1 LGFFFFFFFQIS
13 AVTGVALK
21 NWIRLK
27 PSNLA
32 KWSQMVQGENPG
44 LGREG
49 SRKGEGPC
57 MTVSDEALVER
68 WWRLTAGELAV
79 KDSEHRCAVSN

>member
-1 LGFFFFFFFQIS
+1 MYIKYAYTLSQGFL
-13 AVTGVALK
+13 AVK
-21 NWIRLK
+21 RH
-27 PSNLA
+27 
-32 KWSQMVQGENPG
+32 Q
-44 LGREG
+44 G

-57 MTVSDEALVER
+57 MTVSDEALVKR